1 MPIDVSLFPSQS
13 GDFSV
18 ICSIIT
24 ADDAIAFGAIYD
36 AIKIHAESCKK
47 PPDFQEPYTLFDYV
61 ENGVC
66 VALSGYELGSI
77 TTLKTAGLITT
88 SDNVHIGLTALGYGF
103 YDFIQEE

>member
-1 MPIDVSLFPSQS
+1 MTINLSLFPSQS

-24 ADDAIAFGAIYD
+24 ADDAIAFASIYD
-36 AIKIHAESCKK
+36 AIKAHTEICKK
-47 PPDFQEPYTLFDYV
+47 PPDFQEPFTLMDYIQS
-61 ENGVC
+61 GVC

-103 YDFIQEE
+103 YDFIQE